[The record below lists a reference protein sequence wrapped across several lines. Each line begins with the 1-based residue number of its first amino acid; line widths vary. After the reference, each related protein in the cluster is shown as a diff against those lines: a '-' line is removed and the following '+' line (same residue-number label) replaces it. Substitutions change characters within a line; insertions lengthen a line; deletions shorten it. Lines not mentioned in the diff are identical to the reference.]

1 MVQAYSRLRRVLGER
16 KMSVPDLQ
24 RRLERQGLNV
34 NLKSLYRLS
43 KDDQPIERLNL
54 RVAGMI
60 CEVCRVPLS
69 ELITFEAVGDKLRRL
84 AASKQK
90 RLDVLMAKN
99 NAGRLTTTERPE
111 LEALVRE
118 AEEIS
123 LSNARV
129 LAEQRGRWS
138 AHPSEASD

>member
-1 MVQAYSRLRRVLGER
+1 MIQACSRLKRVLGER
-16 KMSVPDLQ
+16 RMSVPDLQ
-24 RRLERQGLNV
+24 RRMEQQGLSV

-43 KDDQPIERLNL
+43 KDDQPLERLNL

-60 CEVCRVPLS
+60 CQVCQVPLS
-69 ELITFEAVGDKLRRL
+69 DLIAFEAVGAKLRQL

-99 NAGRLTTTERPE
+99 NSGRLTATERPE

-123 LSNARV
+123 LSNAR
-129 LAEQRGRWS
+129 
-138 AHPSEASD
+138 